1 MFAIIRLFLQTRIAD
16 TALWFDEN
24 ISAME
29 SDSQNH
35 YKPVIDVMEV
45 TENVLCCCADRKNDR
60 APPVPIPTL
69 SYYSIFFFN
78 IKYVK
83 EIGET
88 FYTVVH
94 TISMTGKPWFGIGS
108 R

>member
-1 MFAIIRLFLQTRIAD
+1 
-16 TALWFDEN
+16 
-24 ISAME
+24 ME

-35 YKPVIDVMEV
+35 YKPVNDVMEV
-45 TENVLCCCADRKNDR
+45 TTFYTVVQTCKNDR

-69 SYYSIFFFN
+69 SYYSIWFY

-88 FYTVVH
+88 FYSVVH
-94 TISMTGKPWFGIGS
+94 TISMTGQPWFGIGS
-108 R
+108 RQGNCRKCVLLLCRPTK